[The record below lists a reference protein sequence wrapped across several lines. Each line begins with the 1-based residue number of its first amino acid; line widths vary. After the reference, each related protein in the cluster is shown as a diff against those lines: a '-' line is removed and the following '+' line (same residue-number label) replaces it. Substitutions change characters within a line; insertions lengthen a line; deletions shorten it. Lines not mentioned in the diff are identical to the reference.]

1 MNTRLQVEH
10 RVTEGVTGLDLVEL
24 QIRTAAGA
32 ELPFTQEEITKNGH
46 SIQFRLYAEDPVKF
60 IPSPGIIKAFTFNET
75 DGVIVDCAYIEGN
88 TVTPFYDP
96 LVAKIIVN
104 GESREETLEKART
117 FLNEMKIEGIKTN
130 LPLFIQILKNEQF
143 NQGRYSTSFL
153 QTAVFA

>member
-1 MNTRLQVEH
+1 
-10 RVTEGVTGLDLVEL
+10 
-24 QIRTAAGA
+24 
-32 ELPFTQEEITKNGH
+32 
-46 SIQFRLYAEDPVKF
+46 
-60 IPSPGIIKAFTFNET
+60 
-75 DGVIVDCAYIEGN
+75 
-88 TVTPFYDP
+88 
-96 LVAKIIVN
+96 VAKIIVN